1 MAFIFIAILGF
12 ITDTVYLQIDGGSE
26 NTAKRLFWCATYN
39 QPKVMQKVRFDQADG
54 YTHYC
59 DIDAI
64 FGRLWKHIRNK
75 PVLSPFD
82 SSQNFTH

>member
-1 MAFIFIAILGF
+1 MEVLKTPRSGYF
-12 ITDTVYLQIDGGSE
+12 DVQ
-26 NTAKRLFWCATYN
+26 TYN
-39 QPKVMQKVRFDQADG
+39 QRKVMQKVRFDQADG
-54 YTHYC
+54 YTHC

-82 SSQNFTH
+82 SSQNFTHYFRIIRSQHKR